1 LIKNVVKQKGS
12 EIIILLSNSFK
23 NVKENFMISDQ
34 LNDTL
39 AEQIVKGLIGQGTE
53 GIKPVLE
60 LLFNAAMKV
69 EREQLLGAGAHER
82 SEDRKGYANGYKPKT
97 VQTRMGSLELAVP
110 QVRGLG
116 FYPQSIEKGSRSERA
131 LKAAIAQMYLEGVST
146 RRVQDITEKL
156 CGFEVSSTQVSRV
169 TQELDGQFEQFRN
182 RPIGEISYLLV
193 DAKYLKVRHNGSV
206 ISMAIL
212 LAYGITSE
220 GKREILGASAS
231 LSEAEVHWREFF
243 KNLQS
248 RGMHGVRL
256 GISDDHHGLKSARMA
271 VFPSLPWQRCQF
283 HLAQNAQAYAP
294 KKSMRLEI
302 AEAMREIFNS
312 PTLEMAR
319 EMVRRTLERYQK
331 RAPEFA
337 KWMEANIEEGL
348 TVYQFPKEHWR
359 KIRTSNGMERLNRE
373 IKRRTRVAVLFPNKE
388 SALRLVTGV
397 IIEIHEEW
405 ITGKQYLD
413 MSPLLNQGSRDE

>member
-1 LIKNVVKQKGS
+1 
-12 EIIILLSNSFK
+12 
-23 NVKENFMISDQ
+23 MISDQ
-34 LNDTL
+34 VKDSLID
-39 AEQIVKGLIGQGTE
+39 QIVKGLIGQGTE
-53 GIKPVLE
+53 GLKPVLE

-69 EREQLLGAGAHER
+69 EREQFLGAVSHER
-82 SEDRKGYANGYKPKT
+82 SDERKGYANGYKPKG
-97 VQTRMGSLELAVP
+97 VQTRMGALELAVP

-131 LKAAIAQMYLEGVST
+131 LKLAVAQMYLEGVST

-156 CGFEVSSTQVSRV
+156 CGYEISSTQVSRL

-182 RPIGEISYLLV
+182 RPIGEICYLVV
-193 DAKYLKVRHNGSV
+193 DATYLKVRHNGTV
-206 ISMAIL
+206 INMAIL
-212 LAYGITSE
+212 LAYGINPE
-220 GKREILGASAS
+220 GKREILGASTS
-231 LSEAEVHWREFF
+231 LSEAEIHWREFF

-256 GISDDHHGLKSARMA
+256 GISDDHPGLKSARMA
-271 VFPSLPWQRCQF
+271 VFPALPWQRCQF
-283 HLAQNAQAYAP
+283 HLSQNAQSYAP

-302 AEAMREIFNS
+302 GQVMREIFNS
-312 PTLEMAR
+312 PTLEIAR
-319 EMVRRTLERYQK
+319 EMTRRAVEKYKK

-337 KWMEANIEEGL
+337 RWLEENIEDGF

-359 KIRTSNGMERLNRE
+359 KIRTSNGIERLNRE

-397 IIEIHEEW
+397 IIEIHEDW

-413 MSPLLNQGSRDE
+413 MSPLLSQDLRNQ